1 MRLQPDRLAV
11 LASGIAPRLLLRV
24 NVSELG
30 VRRAQPRIEPEGF
43 LLFAHVPV
51 QIAQSAQRPAEVVMV
66 ARHVRV
72 EADRLTISRDLAG
85 QDTGSIQSILLRGGP
100 RRDAFGG

>member
-1 MRLQPDRLAV
+1 MRLRADGLAV
-11 LASGIAPRLLLRV
+11 LASGIAPGLLTRV

-30 VRRAQPRIEPEGF
+30 VRRSQARIEPEGF

-51 QIAQSAQRPAEVVMV
+51 QIAHPAQRPAEVVMV

-72 EADRLTISRDLAG
+72 EADHLTIPRDLAG
-85 QDTGSIQSILLRGGP
+85 QNTGSVQSIFLRGGS